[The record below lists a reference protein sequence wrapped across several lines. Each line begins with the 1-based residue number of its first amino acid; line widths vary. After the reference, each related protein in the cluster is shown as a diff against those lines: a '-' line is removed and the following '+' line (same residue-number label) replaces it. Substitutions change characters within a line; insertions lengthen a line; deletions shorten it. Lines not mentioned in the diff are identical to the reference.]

1 MTFNSFT
8 SRTLRLVQ
16 TASISI
22 YAMSA
27 LALIAFTIG
36 CAIGFAQ
43 WLALPV
49 TIGKTHY
56 ADAGMWVQVGLTL
69 ALSSLVFMIP
79 TDNRILNL

>member
-22 YAMSA
+22 YALSA
-27 LALIAFTIG
+27 LTLITFTIG
-36 CAIGFAQ
+36 CAIGFTQ

-49 TIGKTHY
+49 KIGETLY
-56 ADAGMWVQVGLTL
+56 ADAGMWIQVGLTL